1 MTKTVKKEL
10 HLRSK
15 EWSQQT
21 TGF

>member
-21 TGF
+21 TGL